1 MYHKLADSNSIKLVK
16 GIGKRDAI
24 ECVLKVFKWSFMA

>member
-1 MYHKLADSNSIKLVK
+1 MYHKLADSNSIKLK